1 MVGTVATGFEPRRLA
16 TAAKLWKWAGFLMAI
31 PGLGFLDWARSASDQ
46 DNAYLVFWGILGLG
60 LFLGALACYRRGK
73 KIGAIYARHLIEQD
87 KRPPV
92 LYLRSFKDDPRAAA
106 VPTVGIVGFAAVLL
120 GMQTEEEQL
129 AEVMDQIGPFLAIGK
144 PGEPLPEVGAAR
156 IYVGDGEWQLRVSE
170 LMSQARLVVLR
181 AGETSNLW
189 WEVKTA
195 AEIAGPEKLLFL
207 LPFGKKQYEVFR
219 ETAKE
224 FLPSSL
230 PDFKAGRRV
239 PGSRIRAVLYFDRDW
254 TPHLEKIKAPWSLS
268 FNPMV
273 GAFRRSLQPLIER
286 ERFELKSPHKRSL
299 PSRFVRTYPGAFVLL
314 AALAVPG
321 HEFVQG
327 ALQRSA
333 VAHNDLGFGLYRQH
347 DLDGA
352 IREYRSALRFN
363 PQLATAHTNLAL
375 ALHDERDVMGALW
388 ECSEALRL
396 APELAMAHNNLGL
409 FYYEIATSW
418 QNAPAELLYDRSH
431 GAMYNPSVE
440 RALQEYRTA
449 LRLQPDLYEPHQNL
463 ADALRVKGDLDA
475 AIGEYH
481 ECLRLQPSS
490 AVAHNNLGA
499 ALERKGDATGA
510 LREYEQ
516 AFRLAPD
523 DPVIRQNYERL
534 GR

>member
-1 MVGTVATGFEPRRLA
+1 
-16 TAAKLWKWAGFLMAI
+16 
-31 PGLGFLDWARSASDQ
+31 
-46 DNAYLVFWGILGLG
+46 
-60 LFLGALACYRRGK
+60 
-73 KIGAIYARHLIEQD
+73 
-87 KRPPV
+87 
-92 LYLRSFKDDPRAAA
+92 
-106 VPTVGIVGFAAVLL
+106 
-120 GMQTEEEQL
+120 
-129 AEVMDQIGPFLAIGK
+129 
-144 PGEPLPEVGAAR
+144 
-156 IYVGDGEWQLRVSE
+156 
-170 LMSQARLVVLR
+170 
-181 AGETSNLW
+181 
-189 WEVKTA
+189 
-195 AEIAGPEKLLFL
+195 
-207 LPFGKKQYEVFR
+207 
-219 ETAKE
+219 
-224 FLPSSL
+224 
-230 PDFKAGRRV
+230 V